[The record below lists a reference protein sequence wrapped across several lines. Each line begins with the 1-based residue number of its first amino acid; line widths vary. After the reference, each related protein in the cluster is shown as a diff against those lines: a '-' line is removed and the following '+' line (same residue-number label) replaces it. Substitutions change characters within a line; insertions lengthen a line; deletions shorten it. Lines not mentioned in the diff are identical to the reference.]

1 MYSLIIYSL
10 LSHSVSIF
18 HSCWLNHVNQKKQP
32 TMNSQFTII
41 STPYVLLKS
50 QIPAGE
56 PFPASELVAK
66 GPAVVYAIR
75 RPG

>member
-1 MYSLIIYSL
+1 
-10 LSHSVSIF
+10 
-18 HSCWLNHVNQKKQP
+18 
-32 TMNSQFTII
+32 MNSQFTII

-75 RPG
+75 RPGWGQGNVGFQRGKPPSMKGFI

>member
-1 MYSLIIYSL
+1 
-10 LSHSVSIF
+10 
-18 HSCWLNHVNQKKQP
+18 
-32 TMNSQFTII
+32 MNSQFTII